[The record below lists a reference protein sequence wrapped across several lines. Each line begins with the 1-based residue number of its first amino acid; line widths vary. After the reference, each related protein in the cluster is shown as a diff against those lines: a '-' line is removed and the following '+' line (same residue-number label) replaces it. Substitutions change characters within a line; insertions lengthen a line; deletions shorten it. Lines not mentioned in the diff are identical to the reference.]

1 MDHDRAR
8 QKGSRSTRYR
18 GVSYNG
24 AAAGRGTSVAPLG
37 VRQTTHFQR
46 IKIMAEQMKRFRTR
60 LVTLAVVIAPF
71 AMVTTAIA

>member
-1 MDHDRAR
+1 
-8 QKGSRSTRYR
+8 
-18 GVSYNG
+18 VSYNG
-24 AAAGRGTSVAPLG
+24 AGRRAWHLRCSLG

>member
-8 QKGSRSTRYR
+8 QKGFRSTRYR

-24 AAAGRGTSVAPLG
+24 ADAGRGTSVAPSKD
-37 VRQTTHFQR
+37 RQTT
-46 IKIMAEQMKRFRTR
+46 ISKDEIMAEQMKRFRNR
-60 LVTLAVVIAPF
+60 LVTLAVIVAPF

>member
-1 MDHDRAR
+1 
-8 QKGSRSTRYR
+8 
-18 GVSYNG
+18 
-24 AAAGRGTSVAPLG
+24 LG